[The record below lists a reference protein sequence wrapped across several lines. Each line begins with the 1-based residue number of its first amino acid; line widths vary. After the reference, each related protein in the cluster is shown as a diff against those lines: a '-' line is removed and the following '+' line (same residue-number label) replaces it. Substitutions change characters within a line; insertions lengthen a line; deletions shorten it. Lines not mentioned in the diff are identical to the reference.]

1 MTTSEVRVRIA
12 PAPSGYLHVG
22 TVRAAIFNWLF
33 ARNQGGKFLL
43 RIEDTNL
50 ELSEQKFVDIIL
62 DGLRWLG
69 LESDEEVVYQ
79 SQRLESYKPH
89 AAQLLSEGKAYRCF
103 CAPDELNQKRKAA
116 EAAKQDYRYDRTC
129 RDLTE
134 EQVMEKLAANLPFTI
149 RLKLPSSGT
158 AVVEDA
164 VLGKIERD
172 YTQMDD
178 FIIVKSDGNAIYNFA
193 VVVDDH
199 RMRISHVI
207 RGNDHVNNTFLQQQL
222 YEALGWEKP
231 IFAHVPLVLRPD
243 KAKLSKRKGDP
254 GVTEYR
260 DQGYL
265 PEAMFN
271 FLALLG
277 WSPKDDRE
285 VISREEMIK
294 IFSIE
299 GIGVANAIFDPQK
312 LTWMNGE
319 YLRQKTDHQIAELVA
334 PLLVEKGLTTKYY
347 LETRWQW
354 LMSVVRMLKERCRLL
369 PEFAE
374 IGYYFFVDEFEYDAK
389 GVKKQFR
396 KEGVAQLL
404 EKLAARFEQVGDFTK
419 ESSEQALQ
427 ALAEELEIN
436 AAQLIHPTRLAVS
449 GLTGGPPLYDML
461 AAIGKERVVKRLRK
475 AIEFIN
481 NLGGSDGE

>member
-1 MTTSEVRVRIA
+1 
-12 PAPSGYLHVG
+12 
-22 TVRAAIFNWLF
+22 
-33 ARNQGGKFLL
+33 
-43 RIEDTNL
+43 
-50 ELSEQKFVDIIL
+50 
-62 DGLRWLG
+62 
-69 LESDEEVVYQ
+69 
-79 SQRLESYKPH
+79 
-89 AAQLLSEGKAYRCF
+89 
-103 CAPDELNQKRKAA
+103 
-116 EAAKQDYRYDRTC
+116 
-129 RDLTE
+129 
-134 EQVMEKLAANLPFTI
+134 
-149 RLKLPSSGT
+149 
-158 AVVEDA
+158 
-164 VLGKIERD
+164 
-172 YTQMDD
+172 
-178 FIIVKSDGNAIYNFA
+178 
-193 VVVDDH
+193 
-199 RMRISHVI
+199 MRISHVI

-222 YEALGWEKP
+222 YAALGWEKP

-285 VISREEMIK
+285 VISREELIK
-294 IFSIE
+294 IFSLD
-299 GIGVANAIFDPQK
+299 GIGVANAVFDPQK

-319 YLRQKTDHQIAELVA
+319 YIRAKSEHELAELVA

-354 LMSVVRMLKERCRLL
+354 FMQVVGMLRERCKLL

-374 IGYYFFVDEFEYDAK
+374 IGYYFFVDEFEYAAK

-396 KEGVAQLL
+396 KEGVTDLL
-404 EKLAARFEQVGDFTK
+404 AKLAERFEQVADFTN
-419 ESSEQALQ
+419 ESCEQALQ
-427 ALAEELEIN
+427 TLAEELDIKV
-436 AAQLIHPTRLAVS
+436 AMLIHPTRLAVS

-461 AAIGKERVVKRLRK
+461 VAIGQERVVTRMRK

-481 NLGGSDGE
+481 NLGGDESGG